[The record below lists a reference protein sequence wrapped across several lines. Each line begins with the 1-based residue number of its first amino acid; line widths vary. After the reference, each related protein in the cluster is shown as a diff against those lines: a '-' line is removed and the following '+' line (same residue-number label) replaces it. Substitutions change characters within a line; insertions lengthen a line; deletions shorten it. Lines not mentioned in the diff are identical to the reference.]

1 MSGPVKAFQHTAFSV
16 ATALSRIILAITIV
30 TVALLGAVLLIIPA
44 LATFV
49 AMEWARARRWFV
61 PR

>member
-1 MSGPVKAFQHTAFSV
+1 MSGPVKVFQNTAFSV
-16 ATALSRIILAITIV
+16 ATALSRIVLAVTIV
-30 TVALLGAVLLIIPA
+30 VIALAGVALLIIPA

-49 AMEWARARRWFV
+49 AMEWARARRWFA